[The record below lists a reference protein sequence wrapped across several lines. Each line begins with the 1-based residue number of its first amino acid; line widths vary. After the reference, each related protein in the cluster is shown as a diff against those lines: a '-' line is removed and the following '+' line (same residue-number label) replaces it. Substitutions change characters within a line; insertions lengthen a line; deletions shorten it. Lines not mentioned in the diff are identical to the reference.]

1 MPSEEAK
8 LNAQPIPKTDADL
21 AAYVKDNHID
31 LPKDSEIP
39 ANLSINPQKSHRI
52 SNKLMGIFFEDISRA
67 ADGGLS
73 AEMLQNGD
81 FEYNKEDHRHQWN
94 ATTAWVG

>member
-1 MPSEEAK
+1 MPTSQ
-8 LNAQPIPKTDADL
+8 LMPRTTT
-21 AAYVKDNHID
+21 
-31 LPKDSEIP
+31 STCRRFEIP

-52 SNKLMGIFFEDISRA
+52 SNKLMGIFFEDISHA

-81 FEYNKEDHRHQWN
+81 FG
-94 ATTAWVG
+94 V